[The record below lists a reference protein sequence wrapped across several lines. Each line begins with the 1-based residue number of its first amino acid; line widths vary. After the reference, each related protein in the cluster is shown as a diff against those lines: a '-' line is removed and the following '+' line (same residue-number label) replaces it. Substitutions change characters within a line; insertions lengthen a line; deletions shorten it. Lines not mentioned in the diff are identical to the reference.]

1 LRVEI
6 RRFLVLT
13 FATSWLLWGGLAILT
28 QLNLLKFGN
37 AISMILFILGGVTP
51 AFCEI
56 WLKKKYSTKEEFHS
70 FVHNIRNA
78 KHPLSWYI
86 FVISLAFIA
95 CFLPTLWGGAVMEK
109 PLYLALIEL
118 PIMIIGGGLEEIG
131 WRGFLQPTLQKRWS
145 PLLSTF
151 MVGAI
156 WTIWHL
162 PLWFVVGSNQMNMN
176 FLWFTLTALALSFL
190 LTIIYLS
197 TKSIFLC
204 IIFHALTNSFWDV
217 FVPVTNVSSGFF
229 TLLFALLLFTL
240 FEVYRKSNFQK
251 RMV

>member
-1 LRVEI
+1 MRVEI

-162 PLWFVVGSNQMNMN
+162 PLWFVVGSNQMTMN

-204 IIFHALTNSFWDV
+204 IIFHAFINSLWDV
-217 FVPVTNVSSGFF
+217 FIPVTNVTSGLWTF
-229 TLLFALLLFTL
+229 LLAFLLFTI
-240 FEVYRKSNFQK
+240 FEAYRKKSF
-251 RMV
+251 RIVRT